1 MKDVSLILNIPLYYT
16 IKYKTKKDKTILVN
30 NNFYRNAYYR
40 LLNDIKHFYTDYVI
54 SQLINKKV
62 DENQFNKQI
71 EICCVLYYKNQ
82 RSDLDN
88 YSILLKFVLDALVKY
103 GYIEDDNI
111 SIVKKIEWI
120 VGSKDKEEPR
130 LEIKIK
136 EI

>member
-1 MKDVSLILNIPLYYT
+1 MKDANLVLNIPLYYT
-16 IKYKTKKDKTILVN
+16 IEYKTKKDKTILVN

-40 LLNDIKHFYTDYVI
+40 LLNDIKHYYADYVI
-54 SQLINKKV
+54 SQLKNKKV
-62 DENQFNKQI
+62 AENQFNKQI